1 MDGPVVYD
9 TSVLIAAE
17 RADRAVW
24 LEHRAALELEA
35 GPLVPAPAL
44 AQVWRG
50 GPQARLSRFLAGCEV
65 LPMDEELAR
74 AAGDVCGRAGTSDV
88 VDAAVVVTARRFG
101 AAVVTGDA
109 KDVERLVEAV
119 GGGVPVERI

>member
-24 LEHRAALELEA
+24 LEHRAALELDA
-35 GPLVPAPAL
+35 GPLVPAPVL

-50 GPQARLSRFLAGCEV
+50 GPQAGLSRFLAGCEV
-65 LPMDEELAR
+65 VPMDEEVAR
-74 AAGDVCGRAGTSDV
+74 AAGDLCGRAGTSDV
-88 VDAAVVVTARRFG
+88 VDATVVVTARRLR

-109 KDVERLVEAV
+109 REVEQLVDAA
-119 GGGVPVERI
+119 GGGVVVERI